1 MLLLWPV
8 LIYSFCPDERGA
20 YMVILLISFSFKRLK
35 FSAAF
40 SFERDGKEVVP
51 YMLVQLQRFFS
62 GHIFLHMLTFT

>member
-1 MLLLWPV
+1 
-8 LIYSFCPDERGA
+8 
-20 YMVILLISFSFKRLK
+20 MVILLISFSFKRLK